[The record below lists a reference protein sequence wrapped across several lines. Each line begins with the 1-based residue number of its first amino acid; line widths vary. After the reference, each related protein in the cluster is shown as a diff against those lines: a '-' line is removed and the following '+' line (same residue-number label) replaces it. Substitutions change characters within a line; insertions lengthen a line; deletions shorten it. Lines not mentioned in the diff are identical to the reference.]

1 MTDFK
6 GFIGA
11 GKRLDDIDLPKLGAR
26 IGVGED
32 EIHAL
37 IEVET
42 AGGGFDKIGRP
53 RLLFEPHVFYRNL
66 TGSKRD
72 EAIRAGLAYPKWGTK
87 PYPKDSYPRLLKAM
101 EIDETAALK
110 SASWGLGQVLGE
122 NHKMVGYATPQA
134 MVLAFMADEEN
145 HLSAMVE
152 FIKGAHI
159 DDDLKAHRWAVV
171 ARVYNGPG
179 YAANHYDTKLAAAY
193 AKWAKIK
200 DTPWTAGTSS
210 VTQAPGDV
218 QTAPTPDPAPVPPPP
233 AVEPPDAPLPSNGT
247 AAAVIVTGG
256 GLTTA
261 AAAINDWRV
270 WLGLLAC
277 VGIAGL
283 IVYLVYRNRK

>member
-6 GFIGA
+6 GFIGV

-37 IEVET
+37 VDVET

-66 TGSKRD
+66 TGAKRD
-72 EAIRAGLAYPKWGTK
+72 EAVRAGLAYPKWGTK
-87 PYPKDSYPRLLKAM
+87 PYPADSYPRLKQAM
-101 EIDETAALK
+101 DIDETAALK
-110 SASWGLGQVLGE
+110 SASWGLGQILGE
-122 NHKMVGYATPQA
+122 NHKMVGYATPQD

-152 FIKGAHI
+152 FIKAAHI

-200 DTPWTAGTSS
+200 DTPY
-210 VTQAPGDV
+210 VPGQEDPV
-218 QTAPTPDPAPVPPPP
+218 TAPSEPTVETPPPVVPVVIPAPTEKPQTFW
-233 AVEPPDAPLPSNGT
+233 E
-247 AAAVIVTGG
+247 
-256 GLTTA
+256 
-261 AAAINDWRV
+261 
-270 WLGLLAC
+270 WLKALFGF
-277 VGIAGL
+277 
-283 IVYLVYRNRK
+283 